1 MSLTESAKNA
11 LMQARAS
18 FMVEVIEIGG
28 GLIALAILVGDI
40 ALPIL
45 FGVNTTGWG
54 ATNILIWGVIA
65 TVALAAIIMGI
76 ISYFRHQGARA
87 E

>member
-1 MSLTESAKNA
+1 MSLTDYAKNA

-65 TVALAAIIMGI
+65 TVALAAIIMGL
-76 ISYFRHQGARA
+76 ISYFRHKGSEA

>member
-1 MSLTESAKNA
+1 MELIENAKKI
-11 LMQARAS
+11 MRRARGS

-28 GLIALAILVGDI
+28 GLITLAILVGDI

-65 TVALAAIIMGI
+65 TVALAAIIMGL
-76 ISYFRHQGARA
+76 ISYFRKSGRA